1 MKDFIGG
8 HVAVSDADLVEL
20 SMGAGTPLELWL
32 GEENE
37 TEEERAARLD
47 AARDILAD
55 DPELIDR
62 VTRTAV
68 RALEAG
74 APELLNVIP
83 LTRRGPADSRTAG
96 RRAVA

>member
-8 HVAVSDADLVEL
+8 QVAVTDADFIEL
-20 SMGAGTPLELWL
+20 SIGAGTPLELWL

-37 TEEERAARLD
+37 GEKERAARLD

-55 DPELIDR
+55 DPELLDR
-62 VTRTAV
+62 VTRLAV
-68 RALEAG
+68 RAVEDQ

-83 LTRRGPADSRTAG
+83 LTRRTAARSTVRG
-96 RRAVA
+96 VAA